1 MFLSFSTFDNILLFI
16 HICNTVN
23 IYFYRMMKIL
33 VTGAGGFIGS
43 NLVSRLSFA
52 TKDAEIV
59 CMTRNAEK
67 LEKKIS
73 NNNNNSN
80 VKIVEANVMDY
91 VQIKDA
97 LSEIDT
103 AYYLIHSMEGVS
115 AKEWKKFAEK
125 DRKAA
130 ENFAKA
136 ATECKVKRIIYLG
149 GLIHEEK
156 GITNSKRGQSKI
168 SEHMQSRIEVGN
180 ILKTSS
186 AKVTIFRAAVI
197 LGKDGASYKMLRYL
211 VERLPVMV
219 CPKWVLT
226 NSQPIS
232 IDDVITYLVK
242 SIEKEETE
250 GREFDIGG
258 PDTLRYIDM
267 MRRYAKV
274 INKKFLKIII
284 IPFLTPRLSSYW
296 VELITPTKASLVRPL
311 IESLKYEAIV
321 KDDSI
326 KKIIPIRLKTFEE
339 SIIAAK
345 RMEDEED
352 NK

>member
-1 MFLSFSTFDNILLFI
+1 
-16 HICNTVN
+16 
-23 IYFYRMMKIL
+23 MMKIL

-52 TKDAEIV
+52 TKDTEIV

-67 LEKKIS
+67 LKKKIS

-97 LSEIDT
+97 LSEIDI

-156 GITNSKRGQSKI
+156 AITNSKRGQSKI

-232 IDDVITYLVK
+232 IDDVITYLMK

-274 INKKFLKIII
+274 INKK
-284 IPFLTPRLSSYW
+284 
-296 VELITPTKASLVRPL
+296 
-311 IESLKYEAIV
+311 
-321 KDDSI
+321 
-326 KKIIPIRLKTFEE
+326 
-339 SIIAAK
+339 
-345 RMEDEED
+345 
-352 NK
+352 

>member
-1 MFLSFSTFDNILLFI
+1 
-16 HICNTVN
+16 
-23 IYFYRMMKIL
+23 MMKIL

-52 TKDAEIV
+52 TKDAQIV

-67 LEKKIS
+67 LKKKIS
-73 NNNNNSN
+73 NNNHNNNNN
-80 VKIVEANVMDY
+80 VKIAEANVMDY
-91 VQIKDA
+91 VQIKDV
-97 LSEIDT
+97 LSEIDI

-250 GREFDIGG
+250 GMEFDIGG

-311 IESLKYEAIV
+311 IESLKYEAV
-321 KDDSI
+321 VRDNSI
-326 KKIIPIRLKTFEE
+326 KKIIPIKLKTFEE
-339 SIIAAK
+339 AIIAAK
-345 RMEDEED
+345 AKEDED
-352 NK
+352 KKN

>member
-1 MFLSFSTFDNILLFI
+1 
-16 HICNTVN
+16 
-23 IYFYRMMKIL
+23 MKIL

-52 TKDAEIV
+52 TKDTEIV

-67 LEKKIS
+67 LKKKIS
-73 NNNNNSN
+73 NNNNNNNSN
-80 VKIVEANVMDY
+80 LKIVKANVMDY

-149 GLIHEEK
+149 GLIHQEK
-156 GITNSKRGQSKI
+156 SITNSKRGQSKI
-168 SEHMQSRIEVGN
+168 SEHMQSRTEVGN

-197 LGKDGASYKMLRYL
+197 LGKDGASYKM
-211 VERLPVMV
+211 
-219 CPKWVLT
+219 K
-226 NSQPIS
+226 IS
-232 IDDVITYLVK
+232 C
-242 SIEKEETE
+242 
-250 GREFDIGG
+250 
-258 PDTLRYIDM
+258 
-267 MRRYAKV
+267 
-274 INKKFLKIII
+274 
-284 IPFLTPRLSSYW
+284 
-296 VELITPTKASLVRPL
+296 
-311 IESLKYEAIV
+311 
-321 KDDSI
+321 
-326 KKIIPIRLKTFEE
+326 
-339 SIIAAK
+339 
-345 RMEDEED
+345 
-352 NK
+352 

>member
-1 MFLSFSTFDNILLFI
+1 
-16 HICNTVN
+16 
-23 IYFYRMMKIL
+23 MKIL

-43 NLVSRLSFA
+43 NLVARLSFA
-52 TKDAEIV
+52 RKDAEII
-59 CMTRNAEK
+59 CMTRNAKK
-67 LEKKIS
+67 LKKKIS
-73 NNNNNSN
+73 NNSH
-80 VKIVEANVMDY
+80 VEIAEANVMDY
-91 VQIKDA
+91 AQIKDV
-97 LSEIDT
+97 LSEVDI

-156 GITNSKRGQSKI
+156 SSTNSNRVQNKI

-180 ILKTSS
+180 ILQTSS
-186 AKVTIFRAAVI
+186 AQVTIFRAAVI

-226 NSQPIS
+226 YSQPIS

-242 SIEKEETE
+242 SIENEQTE
-250 GREFDIGG
+250 GKEFDIGG

-311 IESLKYEAIV
+311 IESLKYEAV
-321 KDDSI
+321 VRDNSI
-326 KKIIPIRLKTFEE
+326 KKIIPIELKTFEE
-339 SIIAAK
+339 AIIAAK
-345 RMEDEED
+345 AKEDE
-352 NK
+352 NKEN

>member
-1 MFLSFSTFDNILLFI
+1 
-16 HICNTVN
+16 
-23 IYFYRMMKIL
+23 MKIL

-43 NLVSRLSFA
+43 NLVSRLSIV
-52 TKDAEIV
+52 TKDIEIV

-67 LEKKIS
+67 LKKKI
-73 NNNNNSN
+73 NNNNNNNDNN
-80 VKIVEANVMDY
+80 VTIAETDVMDY
-91 VQIKDA
+91 RQLKDT
-97 LSEIDT
+97 LSGIDI
-103 AYYLIHSMEGVS
+103 AYYLIHSMEGNS
-115 AKEWKKFAEK
+115 SKEWKKFAER

-136 ATECKVKRIIYLG
+136 ATECKVKRIVYLG
-149 GLIHEEK
+149 GLIHED
-156 GITNSKRGQSKI
+156 GIITNSKREQIKI
-168 SEHMQSRIEVGN
+168 SEHMQSRIEVGK

-186 AKVTIFRAAVI
+186 AYVTIFRAAVI

-226 NSQPIS
+226 KSQPIA

-242 SIEKEETE
+242 SIEIEETQ
-250 GREFDIGG
+250 GKEFDIGG

-267 MRRYAKV
+267 MKRYAKV

-326 KKIIPIRLKTFEE
+326 KKIIPIRLQTFEE

-345 RMEDEED
+345 KMEDED

>member
-1 MFLSFSTFDNILLFI
+1 
-16 HICNTVN
+16 
-23 IYFYRMMKIL
+23 MKIL

-52 TKDAEIV
+52 TKDTEIV

-67 LEKKIS
+67 LKKKIS
-73 NNNNNSN
+73 NNSN
-80 VKIVEANVMDY
+80 VKIAEADVMDY
-91 VQIKDA
+91 VQIKDT
-97 LSEIDT
+97 LTKIDI
-103 AYYLIHSMEGVS
+103 AYYLIHSMEGIS
-115 AKEWKKFAEK
+115 AKEWKKFAER

-149 GLIHEEK
+149 GLIHEDNN
-156 GITNSKRGQSKI
+156 TRTRNSKRRQIKI

-180 ILKTSS
+180 ILKKSS
-186 AKVTIFRAAVI
+186 AHVTIFRAAVI

-211 VERLPVMV
+211 VERLPIMV

-226 NSQPIS
+226 NSQPIA

-250 GREFDIGG
+250 GKEFDIGG

-267 MRRYAKV
+267 MRRYSKV
-274 INKKFLKIII
+274 IDKKFLKIII
-284 IPFLTPRLSSYW
+284 IPFLTPKLSSYW

-311 IESLKYEAIV
+311 IESLKYEAVV

-326 KKIIPIRLKTFEE
+326 KKIIPIKLKTFEE
-339 SIIAAK
+339 AIIAAK
-345 RMEDEED
+345 AKEDED
-352 NK
+352 K

>member
-1 MFLSFSTFDNILLFI
+1 
-16 HICNTVN
+16 
-23 IYFYRMMKIL
+23 MKIL

-52 TKDAEIV
+52 TKDTEIV

-67 LEKKIS
+67 LKKKIS
-73 NNNNNSN
+73 NNSN
-80 VKIVEANVMDY
+80 VKIAEADVMDY
-91 VQIKDA
+91 VQIKDT
-97 LSEIDT
+97 LTKIDI

-115 AKEWKKFAEK
+115 AKEWKKFAER

-149 GLIHEEK
+149 GLILEDNNTRT
-156 GITNSKRGQSKI
+156 TNSKRGQIKI

-180 ILKTSS
+180 ILKKSL
-186 AKVTIFRAAVI
+186 AHVTIFRAAVI

-211 VERLPVMV
+211 VERLPIMV

-226 NSQPIS
+226 NSQPIA

-250 GREFDIGG
+250 GKEFDIGG

-274 INKKFLKIII
+274 IDKKFLKIII
-284 IPFLTPRLSSYW
+284 IPFLTPKLSSYW

-311 IESLKYEAIV
+311 IESLKYEAVV

-326 KKIIPIRLKTFEE
+326 KKIISIKLKTFEE
-339 SIIAAK
+339 AIIAAK
-345 RMEDEED
+345 AKEDED
-352 NK
+352 K

>member
-1 MFLSFSTFDNILLFI
+1 M
-16 HICNTVN
+16 
-23 IYFYRMMKIL
+23 RIL

-52 TKDAEIV
+52 TKDTEIV

-67 LEKKIS
+67 LKKKIS
-73 NNNNNSN
+73 KNSN
-80 VKIVEANVMDY
+80 VKIAEADVMDY
-91 VQIKDA
+91 VQIKDT
-97 LSEIDT
+97 LTKIDI

-115 AKEWKKFAEK
+115 AKEWKKFAER

-149 GLIHEEK
+149 GLIHEDK
-156 GITNSKRGQSKI
+156 NTTTNSKRGQIKI

-180 ILKTSS
+180 ILKKSL
-186 AKVTIFRAAVI
+186 AHVTIFRAAVI

-226 NSQPIS
+226 NSQPIA

-250 GREFDIGG
+250 GKEFDIGG

-274 INKKFLKIII
+274 INKKFLKIVI
-284 IPFLTPRLSSYW
+284 IPFLTPKLSSYW

-311 IESLKYEAIV
+311 IESLKYEAVV

-326 KKIIPIRLKTFEE
+326 KKIIPIKLKTFEE
-339 SIIAAK
+339 AIIAAK
-345 RMEDEED
+345 AKEDED
-352 NK
+352 K

>member
-1 MFLSFSTFDNILLFI
+1 
-16 HICNTVN
+16 
-23 IYFYRMMKIL
+23 MKIL

-43 NLVSRLSFA
+43 NLVTRLSFA

-67 LEKKIS
+67 LKKKIS
-73 NNNNNSN
+73 NNNNSH
-80 VKIVEANVMDY
+80 VKIAEANVMDY
-91 VQIKDA
+91 VQIKDT
-97 LSEIDT
+97 LTKIDI
-103 AYYLIHSMEGVS
+103 AYYLIHSMEGIS
-115 AKEWKKFAEK
+115 AKEWKKFAER

-149 GLIHEEK
+149 GLIHEDNN
-156 GITNSKRGQSKI
+156 TRTRNSKRRQIKI

-180 ILKTSS
+180 ILKKSS
-186 AKVTIFRAAVI
+186 AHVTIFRAAVI

-211 VERLPVMV
+211 VERLPIMV

-226 NSQPIS
+226 NSQPIA

-250 GREFDIGG
+250 GKEFDIGG

-267 MRRYAKV
+267 MRRYSKV
-274 INKKFLKIII
+274 IDKKFLKIII
-284 IPFLTPRLSSYW
+284 IPFLTPKLSSYW

-311 IESLKYEAIV
+311 IESLKYEAVV

-326 KKIIPIRLKTFEE
+326 KKIIPIKLKTFEE
-339 SIIAAK
+339 AIIAAK
-345 RMEDEED
+345 AKEDED
-352 NK
+352 K